1 MILTVRLL
9 PKEAKALTEMC
20 RRFRYPDAQHLLRG
34 AHNVTPTNLC
44 EAVTCVLND
53 STLGSACFR
62 RDRSSPPQPAPR
74 VAVMVARAA
83 LAARSPASNA
93 VSSACPPVSSGRRD
107 RCRHR

>member
-1 MILTVRLL
+1 MILTARLL

-20 RRFRYPDAQHLLRG
+20 RRFRYPDAQHLLTG
-34 AHNVTPTNLC
+34 NVTPTNLC
-44 EAVTCVLND
+44 DALTCVLND
-53 STLGSACFR
+53 SSLGSACFR